1 MAQKTN
7 LNVSPYYDDYDSNKD
22 FYKVL
27 FNPGRPVQ
35 ARELTTLQ
43 SILQNQIE
51 KFGSNVFK
59 DGSVVIPGN
68 IAYDSQFYAV
78 KLNPTNYGV
87 DISLYIEKLI
97 GKKITGQDSGVS
109 ARVQYVSLPDGAN
122 IEYVTIYVKYL
133 DSDSN
138 FKFNP
143 FMDGDMLVCED
154 NITYGITTINSGTPI
169 ASSIASSATAIGSAA
184 SINDGIYFIRGFF
197 ARVSKQTIILDEY
210 TNTPSYRV
218 GLRIDEEI
226 VSAKDDSSLYDNA
239 KGFSN
244 YAAPGAD
251 RFKIN
256 LTLIKKELT
265 DLNDTDFVELMKVER
280 GQIKKFQVKSSYN
293 IIRDYL
299 AQRTYDESGD
309 YTVNPFTVSVNN
321 SLNNRLGNDGLFF
334 DNEKTDSGNVPS
346 DDLMCVKIS
355 PGKAY
360 VRGYDIDKVGTTII
374 DVNKPRDTQTVGQ
387 INVPFKVGSLLRVNN
402 VYGPVKRRGTVEL
415 FNQRKSSYSASS
427 GTGVKIGDARILEFN
442 VTDVN
447 YSAFST
453 NWDLYLYDIQ
463 TYTQLT
469 LNQAVGV
476 ELPAT
481 SFIRGKNSGATG
493 YAVSAGTN
501 STLVTLRQVSGSFL
515 PGEQILINGTEN
527 YSRSIVSVKDFGNQ
541 DIKSVY
547 QSTAVSGLPAAFTA
561 DCFLDTINGSGFNG
575 LDRLTISFD
584 ASGNAT
590 AACPG
595 KVFTGIKT
603 DTIIRYQR
611 PGFTTETYNRVS
623 AVSPTGLTMNL
634 VGVTTVTGVC
644 DGGVGVSTGLGFALG
659 VSQIR
664 NQDKSGLYIPLPD
677 KNVSSVNLSG
687 SNISIVDQITGQT
700 TSAGGSLTF
709 NLSSLTSGITSAFF
723 LPFTQERYSVF
734 YANGGIGTITSDQ
747 FSISGNNVTFSGLSA
762 SQSNVVVNVSLLKSG
777 IKSKVKTYT
786 RSQTLSVNL
795 SKYLQSGTGINTSI
809 NDGLTYN
816 QYYGLRVQDEEISLN
831 YPDVANVIAVYESL
845 DQNAPV
851 LDNLSFSSVVNV
863 DSNAIVGETIFGNT
877 SKTIARVVLKSPSVT
892 SNTISVVYQNANRF
906 LANESVTFKES
917 NITTNIQTI
926 TLGKYKDISNSY
938 TLDKGQ
944 KEQFYDYSKLVRN
957 NNALEPSRQLY
968 VVFDYYSIP
977 SSDDG
982 DLFTVLSYD
991 RNRYL
996 SDIPSLGVTD
1006 IVRATDTLDFRPRV
1020 TQFTGS
1026 TSSPFDFSQR
1036 NFGTSPKVIF
1046 SPTESSLLGYDYYLG
1061 RIDKLYLDKNGEFVL
1076 KKGTS
1081 ARIPQSPTNKDEV
1094 MEIATITLPPY
1105 LYDTNSVNI
1114 SLVDNRRYTMRD
1126 IGQIETR
1133 VKNLEK
1139 VTSLSLLEVSTQTLQ
1154 VQDASGLNRFKS
1166 GFFVD
1171 DFKDSSL
1178 VNSTFSSIEVDPDA
1192 KELRPIISR
1201 NSLKSQIAP
1210 ATSVIDE
1217 NLNLDSNFSL
1227 LDSNVQKTGNAVTL
1241 KYTETSWLQQP
1252 LATQIENVNPF
1263 NVVSYNGN
1271 IKLSPA
1277 SDSWVRTI
1285 KIPHITEVE
1294 RHVWLYATGRRQT
1307 LYWETN
1313 VSTSNVFIGS
1323 GSDTYMRSRNT
1334 QFVAENLKPSTRF
1347 YQFFDGNGSVDF
1359 IPKLIEISP
1368 SSSLST
1374 YGASKAF
1381 TVGET
1386 VIGSFGGSNLITFRV
1401 ASPNHKFGP
1410 YNAPTTTYNI
1420 NPYSSSQS
1428 LETTNYS
1435 ASSNVLN
1442 VDTYSISE
1450 EAQGKYS
1457 GYVVTGMKL
1466 VGQTS
1471 GAVAYVKDLR
1481 LISDNYGD
1489 LIGTFFLRDPNADP
1503 SPAVRFST
1511 GTKTYKLTTSST
1523 NQPPIPGDYQSSSA
1537 QQQYKSEGT
1546 YDLYRQDITITR
1558 TEYYVDPL
1566 AQSFSVGGNI
1576 ESPDANGFTDD
1587 DKGVFLTSVDLFFQ
1601 SKDTGNATV
1610 TVEVRTVELGTV
1622 TTNRIGDPV
1631 VLRPSD
1637 VNISNDA
1644 SSVTNVK
1651 FKYPIYLA
1659 PGREY
1664 AIVLLSPQSDAYNVW
1679 IAEMGK
1685 KTVNASGSNANSV
1698 IYSRQFALGS
1708 LFKSQ
1713 NGSIWTANQYQDL
1726 MFKLYKAEFSLTSGT
1741 AFFYNPTLS
1750 ESNGYVPVLEVNPIR
1765 TLPRNLKVGI
1775 TTTISSPMIGILTTG
1790 RKVSD
1795 ASKPYNYGYIV
1806 GTGSS
1811 AISVGVLTGGSNYTN
1826 QANISTYTITGNGS
1840 GLTLNITQTG
1850 GVVTGISVATGG
1862 SGYALGDVV
1871 GIVTSSAGS
1880 TGLGAKLTISDN
1892 GGKVD
1897 TLYLSSVQGQSF
1909 TPNAA
1914 LIYYDNSGNAIGLGT
1929 TTILTSSSYSNQY
1942 SGNYI
1947 KVNHFE
1953 HQMYSPTN
1961 KLVLNNIQSNIV
1973 PTTLSSPLN
1982 VGDTTISVADTS
1994 RFITFEGVSVAST
2007 NPGYIKIDNE
2017 LIQYQSIG
2025 QGSLQ
2030 TITRGQD
2037 STTIEDHAT
2046 NANVYKYEL
2055 NGVSLRRINN
2065 VTQSISSLNMDID
2078 SYYVPIDFSING
2090 INRTADNSPSGFP
2103 QLSFVDERTL
2113 GGSNA
2118 TATENIQFNSI
2129 FPKYNVISPAN
2140 YTSATAQIRTV
2151 SATSAS
2157 GTEVSFVDQGFESI
2171 ELNKNNRL
2179 SSVRAVCSKVNENT
2193 YLTTLPRNK
2202 SFTTGITLQTT
2213 HPNLSPIIFLD
2224 TAFTEF
2230 RTNRINQPITD
2241 YAFDN
2246 RVNSAVYD
2254 PNAAIYVS
2262 NLVKLQNPATSLK
2275 VIFSAYRHSSADIRV
2290 LYSLV
2295 KPDSTEV
2302 STVFELFPGYDN
2314 LTNTNSPDSYL
2325 YGVIDPLKNNGRPD
2339 KFTPASVAEEFIE
2352 YEFTARDLGLFTG
2365 YLIKIVFAGSNQ
2377 AYPPKIKNLRTL
2389 AVRWWFQ

>member
-68 IAYDSQFYAV
+68 IAFDSQFYAV

-87 DISLYIEKLI
+87 DISQYIEKLI
-97 GKKITGQDSGVS
+97 GKKITGQNSGVS

-122 IEYVTIYVKYL
+122 IEYITIYVKYL

-138 FKFNP
+138 FKFSP
-143 FMDGDMLVCED
+143 FMDGDILVCED
-154 NITYGITTINSGTPI
+154 NITYGITTINSGTPF
-169 ASSIASSATAIGSAA
+169 ASSIASDATAIGSAA
-184 SINDGIYFIRGFF
+184 SINDGIYFVRGFF

-244 YAAPGAD
+244 YAAPGSD

-256 LTLIKKELT
+256 LTLIKKELD
-265 DLNDTDFVELMKVER
+265 DLNDTDFVELMKIQN

-309 YTVNPFTVSVNN
+309 YAVTPFTVSVNN

-334 DNEKTDSGNVPS
+334 DDEKTDSGNVPS

-374 DVNKPRDTQTVGQ
+374 DVNKPRDIQTVSQ
-387 INVPFKVGSLLRVNN
+387 INVPFKVGSLLRLNN
-402 VYGPVKRRGTVEL
+402 VYGAVKRRGTVEL
-415 FNQRKSSYSASS
+415 FNQRKSSTSASS
-427 GTGVKIGDARILEFN
+427 GTGVKIGDARILELN

-447 YSAFST
+447 YSSFAT

-469 LNQAVGV
+469 LNQAVGI

-481 SFIRGKNSGATG
+481 SLIRGKSSGATG
-493 YAVSAGTN
+493 YAVSAGSN

-515 PGEQILINGTEN
+515 PGEQILINGIDT

-541 DIKSVY
+541 DIKSVL
-547 QSTAVSGLPAAFTA
+547 QSTAVSGLPVAFSA
-561 DCFLDTINGSGFNG
+561 DCFLDTFNGAGFNG
-575 LDRLTISFD
+575 LDRITISFD

-603 DTIIRYQR
+603 DTVIRYQR

-644 DGGVGVSTGLGFALG
+644 DGGVGVSTGIGFAVG

-664 NQDKSGLYIPLPD
+664 NQDKLGLYIPLPD

-747 FSISGNNVTFSGLSA
+747 FTISGNNVTFSGLSA

-786 RSQTLSVNL
+786 RSQTLTVNL

-809 NDGLTYN
+809 NDGLAYN

-831 YPDVANVIAVYESL
+831 YPDVANIIAVYESL
-845 DQNAPV
+845 DQSAPV
-851 LDNLSFSSVVNV
+851 LDNLSFSPTVNV
-863 DSNAIVGETIFGNT
+863 DSNVIVGETIFGNT

-926 TLGKYKDISNSY
+926 TLGKYKDITNSY

-944 KEQFYDYSKLVRN
+944 KEQYYDYSKLVRN
-957 NNALEPSRQLY
+957 NNALEPTRQLY

-977 SSDDG
+977 SNDDG

-996 SDIPSLGVTD
+996 NDIPSLGVGN

-1026 TSSPFDFSQR
+1026 AASPFDFSQR

-1046 SPTESSLLGYDYYLG
+1046 SPIESSLLGYDYYLG

-1076 KKGTS
+1076 KSGTS
-1081 ARIPQSPTNKDEV
+1081 ARVPQAPTNKDEV

-1105 LYDTNSVNI
+1105 LYDPNSVDI
-1114 SLVDNRRYTMRD
+1114 SLADNRRYTMRD
-1126 IGQIETR
+1126 IGQIESR
-1133 VKNLEK
+1133 VQNLER

-1178 VNSTFSSIEVDPDA
+1178 VNPIFSSIEVDPDA

-1210 ATSVIDE
+1210 ETAVIDE
-1217 NLNLDSNFSL
+1217 NLDLKTDFNL

-1241 KYTETSWLQQP
+1241 KYTQTSWLQQP

-1271 IKLSPA
+1271 IQLSPA
-1277 SDSWVRTI
+1277 SDNWVRTI
-1285 KIPHITEVE
+1285 KIPHITEE
-1294 RHVWLYATGRRQT
+1294 TRHVWVRGNGGNRVT
-1307 LYWETN
+1307 LRWETN
-1313 VSTSNVFIGS
+1313 ISTTDVFLGS
-1323 GSDTYMRSRNT
+1323 GADTYMRSRNT

-1359 IPKLIEISP
+1359 VPKLIEISP
-1368 SSSLST
+1368 SSSLTT

-1386 VIGSFGGSNLITFRV
+1386 VIGSFGGSNLITLRV

-1420 NPYSSSQS
+1420 NPYASSQS

-1489 LIGTFFLRDPNADP
+1489 LIGTFFLRDPNTDP
-1503 SPAVRFST
+1503 APAVRIST

-1523 NQPPIPGDYQSSSA
+1523 NQAPIPGDYQASSA
-1537 QQQYKSEGT
+1537 QQQYRSEGT
-1546 YDLYRQDITITR
+1546 YDLYRQEITITR
-1558 TEYYVDPL
+1558 TEYFVDPL

-1587 DKGVFLTSVDLFFQ
+1587 DKGVFITSVDLFFQ

-1631 VLRPSD
+1631 VLRPAD

-1726 MFKLYKAEFSLTSGT
+1726 MFKLYKANFSLTPGT
-1741 AFFYNPTLS
+1741 AFFYNPTLN
-1750 ESNGYVPVLEVNPIR
+1750 ESNDYVPTLEVNPIR
-1765 TLPRNLKVGI
+1765 TFPRNLKIGI

-1795 ASKPYNYGYIV
+1795 AAKPYNYGYIV

-1826 QANISTYTITGNGS
+1826 QANVSTYPITGNGS

-1850 GVVTGISVATGG
+1850 GVVTGITVATGG
-1862 SGYALGDVV
+1862 NGYVPGDVV
-1871 GIVTSSAGS
+1871 GIITSSAGN
-1880 TGLGAKLTISDN
+1880 TGLSARLTILSN
-1892 GGKVD
+1892 GGRID

-1909 TPNAA
+1909 TPSAA
-1914 LIYYDNSGNAIGLGT
+1914 LVYYDNSGSAIGLGT
-1929 TTILTSSSYSNQY
+1929 TTILNSSTYSSQY

-1947 KVNHFE
+1947 RVNHFE

-1994 RFITFEGVSVAST
+1994 RFTTFEGVSVAST

-2017 LIQYQSIG
+2017 IIQYQSIG

-2030 TITRGQD
+2030 TIIRGQD

-2065 VTQSISSLNMDID
+2065 VTQTIDSLNMDID
-2078 SYYVPIDFSING
+2078 SYYVPIDFSANG
-2090 INRTADNSPSGFP
+2090 INRTTDNSPSGFP

-2113 GGSNA
+2113 GGSNV
-2118 TATENIQFNSI
+2118 TGTENIQFNSI
-2129 FPKYNVISPAN
+2129 FPKYNIISPAN

-2151 SATSAS
+2151 SATSIS
-2157 GTEVSFVDQGFESI
+2157 GSEVSFVDQGFEPI
-2171 ELNKNNRL
+2171 ELNTNNRL
-2179 SSVRAVCSKVNENT
+2179 NSVRAVCSKVNENT

-2213 HPNLSPIIFLD
+2213 EPNLSPIIFLD

-2230 RTNRINQPITD
+2230 RSNRINQPITD
-2241 YAFDN
+2241 YSFDN
-2246 RVNSAVYD
+2246 RVNSALYD
-2254 PNAAIYVS
+2254 PNAAVYVS

-2314 LTNTNSPDSYL
+2314 LTNTSSPDSYL
-2325 YGVIDPLKNNGRPD
+2325 YGVVDPLKNNGRPD
-2339 KFTPASVAEEFIE
+2339 RFIPASVADEFIE

-2377 AYPPKIKNLRTL
+2377 AYPPKVKNLRTL
-2389 AVRWWFQ
+2389 AVR

>member
-7 LNVSPYYDDYDSNKD
+7 LNVSPYYDDYDPNKD

-68 IAYDSQFYAV
+68 VAFDSQFYAV
-78 KLNPTNYGV
+78 KLNPSNYGV

-109 ARVQYVSLPDGAN
+109 ARIQDIIFPDGAN
-122 IEYVTIYVKYL
+122 VEYITIYVKYL

-138 FKFNP
+138 FTFTP
-143 FMDGDMLVCED
+143 FSNGELLVCED

-169 ASSIASSATAIGSAA
+169 ASLVSSNATAIGSAA
-184 SINDGIYFIRGFF
+184 SVNDGIYFIRGFF
-197 ARVSKQTIILDEY
+197 AKVSKQTIILDEY
-210 TNTPSYRV
+210 SNTPSYRV
-218 GLRIDEEI
+218 GLRIDEDV
-226 VSAKDDSSLYDNA
+226 VSAKDDSTLYDNA

-251 RFKIN
+251 RLKIN
-256 LTLIKKELT
+256 LTLIKKDIE
-265 DLNDTDFVELMKVER
+265 DLNDTDFVELMR
-280 GQIKKFQVKSSYN
+280 IQNGQIKKFQVKSSYN

-309 YTVNPFTVSVNN
+309 YTVTPFTVSINN
-321 SLNNRLGNDGLFF
+321 SLNNRLGNNGLFF
-334 DNEKTDSGNVPS
+334 DNEKTDNGNTPS
-346 DDLMCVKIS
+346 DDLMCLKIS

-360 VRGYDIDKVGTTII
+360 VKGYDIDKVGTTII

-387 INVPFKVGSLLRVNN
+387 ISVPFRVGSLVRINN
-402 VYGPVKRRGTVEL
+402 VYGPIKRKGTVEL
-415 FNQRKSSYSASS
+415 FNQRKSSYSATS
-427 GTGVKIGDARILEFN
+427 GTGVKIGDARILELN

-447 YSAFST
+447 YSNFST

-469 LNQAVGV
+469 INQAIGL
-476 ELPAT
+476 ELPVT
-481 SFIRGKNSGATG
+481 SFIKGKSSGATG
-493 YAVSAGTN
+493 YAVNAGNN
-501 STLVTLRQVSGSFL
+501 STLITLRQTSGTFL
-515 PGEQILINGTEN
+515 PGEQLLINGIDT

-541 DIKSVY
+541 DIKSLY
-547 QSTAVSGLPAAFTA
+547 QSTAVSGLPVAFTA
-561 DCFLDTINGSGFNG
+561 DCFLDSINNVAFNG
-575 LDRLTISFD
+575 LDKLTISFD
-584 ASGNAT
+584 SSGNAT

-611 PGFTTETYNRVS
+611 PGFTTETYNRIS
-623 AVSPTGLTMNL
+623 AISPTGLTMNL

-644 DGGVGVSTGLGFALG
+644 DGGVGVATGIGFALG

-664 NQDKSGLYIPLPD
+664 NQNKSALYIPLPD
-677 KNVSSVNLSG
+677 KNISSVNLSG
-687 SNISIVDQITGQT
+687 SNISIVDQVTGQT

-723 LPFTQERYSVF
+723 LPFTPERYSIF
-734 YANGGIGTITSDQ
+734 YSNGGIGTVTSDQ
-747 FSISGNNVTFSGLSA
+747 FSISGNNVTFSGLSP
-762 SQSNVVVNVSLLKSG
+762 SQSSVVVNVSLLKSG

-786 RSQTLSVNL
+786 RSQSLTVNL

-809 NDGLTYN
+809 NDGLAYN

-851 LDNLSFSSVVNV
+851 LDNLSFSPIVNV
-863 DSNAIVGETIFGNT
+863 DANVIVGETIFGNT
-877 SKTIARVVLKSPSVT
+877 SKTIARVVLKSPNVS

-906 LANESVTFKES
+906 LPNESVTFKES
-917 NITTNIQTI
+917 NITTNIQTT
-926 TLGKYKDISNSY
+926 TLGKYKDITNNF
-938 TLDKGQ
+938 TLEKGQ
-944 KEQFYDYSKLVRN
+944 KEQFYDYSRIVRN
-957 NNALEPSRQLY
+957 KTALEPARQLY
-968 VVFDYYSIP
+968 IIFDYYAIP
-977 SSDDG
+977 SNDDG

-991 RNRYL
+991 KNRYL
-996 SDIPSLGVTD
+996 TDIPVVGGFAGSED
-1006 IVRATDTLDFRPRV
+1006 IRLTDTLDFRPRV
-1020 TQFTGS
+1020 AQFTGS
-1026 TSSPFDFSQR
+1026 SASPFDFSQR

-1046 SPTESSLLGYDYYLG
+1046 SPTENSLLGYDYYLG
-1061 RIDKLYLDKNGEFVL
+1061 RIDKLYLDKSGEFIL

-1081 ARIPQSPTNKDEV
+1081 ARVPQAPTSKDEV

-1105 LYDTNSVNI
+1105 LFYPNQSSV
-1114 SLVDNRRYTMRD
+1114 SLVDNKRYTMRD
-1126 IGQIETR
+1126 IGKIETR
-1133 VKNLEK
+1133 VQNLER

-1154 VQDASGLNRFKS
+1154 IQDSSGLNRFKS

-1171 DFKDSSL
+1171 DFKNSSL
-1178 VNSTFSSIEVDPDA
+1178 INRLFSSIEVDPDL

-1210 ATSVIDE
+1210 DTAIIDE

-1263 NVVSYNGN
+1263 NVVSYNGT
-1271 IKLSPA
+1271 IQLSPA

-1285 KIPHITEVE
+1285 KVPHITEIE
-1294 RHVWLYATGRRQT
+1294 RHIWVRATGTRET
-1307 LYWETN
+1307 LFWATDI
-1313 VSTSNVFIGS
+1313 STTDVFVGS
-1323 GSDTYMRSRNT
+1323 SQDTYMRSRNT
-1334 QFVAENLKPSTRF
+1334 QFTASNLKPSTRF

-1359 IPKLIEISP
+1359 VPKLIEISP
-1368 SSSLST
+1368 SSSLTT
-1374 YGASKAF
+1374 YGASAAF
-1381 TVGET
+1381 AVGET
-1386 VIGSFGGSNLITFRV
+1386 VIGSFGESNLITFRV

-1410 YNAPTTTYNI
+1410 YNSPTKTYNI
-1420 NPYSSSQS
+1420 NPYASSQS

-1442 VDTYSISE
+1442 VDTYAISE

-1457 GYVVTGMKL
+1457 GYIVSGMRL

-1471 GAVAYVKDLR
+1471 GAIAYVKDLR

-1503 SPAVRFST
+1503 APSVRFSA

-1537 QQQYKSEGT
+1537 QQQYQSQGVV
-1546 YDLYRQDITITR
+1546 DIWRQDITITR

-1622 TTNRIGDPV
+1622 TTTRIGDPV
-1631 VLRPSD
+1631 VLRPED
-1637 VNISNDA
+1637 VNISNNA
-1644 SSVTNVK
+1644 SAVTNVK
-1651 FKYPIYLA
+1651 FRYPIYLA
-1659 PGREY
+1659 PGKEY

-1685 KTVNASGSNANSV
+1685 PTVNAPNSNVNSV

-1726 MFKLYKAEFSLTSGT
+1726 MFKLYKANFSLTPGT
-1741 AFFYNPTLS
+1741 AFFYNPTLN
-1750 ESNGYVPVLEVNPIR
+1750 ESNGYIPTLDINPIR
-1765 TLPRNLKVGI
+1765 TFPRNLKIGV
-1775 TTTISSPMIGILTTG
+1775 TTTTSSSMIGILTTG

-1806 GTGSS
+1806 GTGAS
-1811 AISVGVLTGGSNYTN
+1811 AISVGVLTGGLNYTSQSN
-1826 QANISTYTITGNGS
+1826 VSTYTITGNGS

-1862 SGYALGDVV
+1862 NGYGLGDVV

-1880 TGLGAKLTISDN
+1880 TGIGAKLTIADN

-1909 TPNAA
+1909 TPTAA
-1914 LIYYDNSGNAIGLGT
+1914 LVYYDNSGNAISLAS

-1942 SGNYI
+1942 NGNYI

-1973 PTTLSSPLN
+1973 PTVLASTLN
-1982 VGDTTISVADTS
+1982 IGDTTISIADTS
-1994 RFITFEGVSVAST
+1994 RFTTFEGVSVAST
-2007 NPGYIKIDNE
+2007 NPGYIKVDNE
-2017 LIQYQSIG
+2017 IIQYQSIG
-2025 QGSLQ
+2025 QGTLQ

-2037 STTIEDHAT
+2037 STIIEPHAT
-2046 NANVYKYEL
+2046 NTNVYKYEI

-2065 VTQSISSLNMDID
+2065 VTQSINSTNIDID
-2078 SYYVPIDFSING
+2078 SYYVPVDLSTNG

-2113 GGSNA
+2113 GGSNV
-2118 TATENIQFNSI
+2118 TATENIQFNSV
-2129 FPKYNVISPAN
+2129 FPKYNIVAPAN

-2157 GTEVSFVDQGFESI
+2157 GTEASFIDQGFEPV
-2171 ELNKNNRL
+2171 ELNTINRL
-2179 SSVRAVCSKVNENT
+2179 NSVRMVCSKINEST
-2193 YLTTLPRNK
+2193 YLPSLPRNK
-2202 SFTTGITLQTT
+2202 SFTTGITLETKHQ
-2213 HPNLSPIIFLD
+2213 NLSPIIFLD
-2224 TAFTEF
+2224 TAITEF
-2230 RTNRINQPITD
+2230 RTNRFNQPITD

-2246 RVNSAVYD
+2246 RVNSPDNDPNVAVY
-2254 PNAAIYVS
+2254 IS
-2262 NLVKLQNPATSLK
+2262 NLVRLQNPATSLK

-2295 KPDSTEV
+2295 RPDSSEV
-2302 STVFELFPGYDN
+2302 NTVFELFPGYDN
-2314 LTNTNSPDSYL
+2314 LTNTSSPDSYL
-2325 YGVIDPLKNNGRPD
+2325 YSVIDPLKNNGRPD
-2339 KFTPASVAEEFIE
+2339 KFTPASISDEFIE

-2365 YLIKIVFAGSNQ
+2365 YLIKIVLAGSNQ
-2377 AYPPKIKNLRTL
+2377 AYPPKIKSLRTL
-2389 AVRWWFQ
+2389 AVR